1 MRYFVDD
8 GGKYREVSEKAFCDM
23 KQVNDELL
31 SQALNYGDLGV
42 LEKISFLF
50 VTDDDGVIRQEGK

>member
-1 MRYFVDD
+1 
-8 GGKYREVSEKAFCDM
+8 M